1 MKQRLQRE
9 EGGDR
14 YKERGQDRV
23 SSKDSTDFLS
33 LRRRGKRNSRV
44 RAVAVMWAGPQRLGA
59 KPQVVAE
66 GLAWVSASSEEQ
78 LL

>member
-1 MKQRLQRE
+1 MKKRE
-9 EGGDR
+9 PN
-14 YKERGQDRV
+14 RV
-23 SSKDSTDFLS
+23 RSRDSTDFLS
-33 LRRRGKRNSRV
+33 QKRGKRNSRV
-44 RAVAVMWAGPQRLGA
+44 QAVAVMWAGPQRLGA

>member
-1 MKQRLQRE
+1 MKKRGQNRVRN
-9 EGGDR
+9 GDR
-14 YKERGQDRV
+14 
-23 SSKDSTDFLS
+23 TDFLN

-44 RAVAVMWAGPQRLGA
+44 QAVAVMWAGPQRLGA